1 MEIRHNKAQ
10 SLIEYGLILGI
21 ATVALLSM
29 QTYFKRGIQSMVK
42 VVADD
47 YGSQGER
54 VRDIEM
60 AIKKKVYYDEKTQ
73 DGKDKLAVNSQNK
86 MDSVQTKTNYGE
98 SSIKSSTVNTNTIR
112 GNEPSV
118 MIGADY
124 SNRKVN

>member
-1 MEIRHNKAQ
+1 MSKLDALRAMD
-10 SLIEYGLILGI
+10 YLGHI
-21 ATVALLSM
+21 A
-29 QTYFKRGIQSMVK
+29 
-42 VVADD
+42 
-47 YGSQGER
+47 E
-54 VRDIEM
+54 
-60 AIKKKVYYDEKTQ
+60 AIDRIHRYVEDMTELTFLDDEKTQ

-86 MDSVQTKTNYGE
+86 MDSVQTKTNDRE